1 MIDRDEA
8 VRLARARAAERGWA
22 FSDEVSVVHRRG
34 WFGRHDKF
42 EIETNPTL
50 LGTKA
55 RFVIDAETGEILD
68 EGYIP
73 R

>member
-8 VRLARARAAERGWA
+8 VRLASVRAKDRGWE
-22 FSDEVSVVHRRG
+22 FSEEVSIVHRRG
-34 WFGRHDKF
+34 WFGRHDKY

-50 LGTKA
+50 RGTKA
-55 RFVIDAETGEILD
+55 RFVIDAENGEILE

-73 R
+73 W